1 MRNTKIVRAA
11 LWAALMS
18 VGLGSAPVAAD
29 EIYRFDPSEFGD
41 VSAVIGGA
49 PTALGNFPAAVALL
63 RVGSSV
69 PLFNRQF
76 CGGSAI
82 SDEYIVTAAHCMFD
96 NFGTI
101 EPSELLIAGDFVDL
115 ANDSPAEIEVA
126 EIIVHPDY
134 DNDAIFAENDIALV
148 RTAIPH
154 GLQTVQLF
162 NGDDRK
168 LTGVPAQVVGWGVTG
183 FNPTTFPNLLNAA
196 TVPITDFD
204 TCSGVYADG
213 LGPEHICAGFDEGG
227 VDACQ
232 GDSGGPL
239 MISDDNENLLVGIT
253 SFGNGCALPDAFGVY
268 SNVTHYESWINSIVP
283 IPSSGV
289 ALFDSPEEF
298 RADSTTIAS
307 SGGGGGG
314 GAVDKLVLMFLLAGV
329 WLRLMGQRVRRSIR
343 LNNGVSGK
351 WLGVAAVS
359 VLLGG
364 CAVEL
369 PFASSDSQAVSSE
382 ETSAD
387 TTGTTVGGVIAVKNE
402 GGAEVLTVEA
412 SESHKGL
419 PMFDGV
425 ALTEKRETVMAGVV
439 ERYGV
444 EPTCE
449 GKKVAPRNSRKADY
463 YERCDLSGLEKPFD
477 GGMITSVTYHFMSH
491 RLVQIDAS
499 LAGHAFVLA
508 PLADSLDKLLGESE
522 FSTTDVGDADKAK
535 ADSHVLP
542 QAIYHWNK
550 APTEAL
556 ARLQT
561 AAQADDTSF
570 LLSIQHP
577 RFSDSI
583 AELPAL

>member
-1 MRNTKIVRAA
+1 M
-11 LWAALMS
+11 
-18 VGLGSAPVAAD
+18 
-29 EIYRFDPSEFGD
+29 
-41 VSAVIGGA
+41 SAVIGGA

-232 GDSGGPL
+232 GDSGC
-239 MISDDNENLLVGIT
+239 LLYT
-253 SFGNGCALPDAFGVY
+253 SPSPRDGLL
-268 SNVTHYESWINSIVP
+268 SRM
-283 IPSSGV
+283 PSS
-289 ALFDSPEEF
+289 A
-298 RADSTTIAS
+298 
-307 SGGGGGG
+307 
-314 GAVDKLVLMFLLAGV
+314 
-329 WLRLMGQRVRRSIR
+329 
-343 LNNGVSGK
+343 
-351 WLGVAAVS
+351 
-359 VLLGG
+359 
-364 CAVEL
+364 
-369 PFASSDSQAVSSE
+369 
-382 ETSAD
+382 
-387 TTGTTVGGVIAVKNE
+387 
-402 GGAEVLTVEA
+402 
-412 SESHKGL
+412 
-419 PMFDGV
+419 
-425 ALTEKRETVMAGVV
+425 
-439 ERYGV
+439 
-444 EPTCE
+444 
-449 GKKVAPRNSRKADY
+449 
-463 YERCDLSGLEKPFD
+463 
-477 GGMITSVTYHFMSH
+477 
-491 RLVQIDAS
+491 
-499 LAGHAFVLA
+499 
-508 PLADSLDKLLGESE
+508 
-522 FSTTDVGDADKAK
+522 
-535 ADSHVLP
+535 
-542 QAIYHWNK
+542 
-550 APTEAL
+550 
-556 ARLQT
+556 
-561 AAQADDTSF
+561 
-570 LLSIQHP
+570 
-577 RFSDSI
+577 
-583 AELPAL
+583 